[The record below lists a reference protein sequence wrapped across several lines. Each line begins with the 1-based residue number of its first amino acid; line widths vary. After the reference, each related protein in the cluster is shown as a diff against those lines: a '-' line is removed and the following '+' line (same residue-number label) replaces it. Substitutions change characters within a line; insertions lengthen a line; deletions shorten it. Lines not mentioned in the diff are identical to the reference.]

1 MLEPVKGLLLPCLA
15 SLAMAIFLP
24 TCATPQVAFDGGEIA
39 EGVRLRGVADLPEQA
54 RSDFARLGEPI
65 WKIVDEPG
73 ATLESVVIDVCGS
86 QPPPTHEFL
95 ISRAMDFNAVQ
106 ERGYTFSPGQAVAV
120 PFCLKVDERVSV
132 VVQEGDTAS
141 SILKREYGVFGK
153 RTTESFYE
161 LNRGA
166 AYPTF
171 ESFAESLQVG
181 DQLLVPFGA
190 EERVFVPIVPGGTSV
205 SEVLASV
212 EDASVREQLSMS
224 IAPVGRDQQRESF
237 RLRYVDPV
245 VFADVDTSVACNGD
259 PGQVARIAD
268 EAALRDRFEAER
280 QARAAFFAAS
290 AGQDL
295 VPSTVGLID
304 SGLAA
309 IGDGFFDPKFFL
321 PNFDELHGTTGEDD
335 DDRGDRL
342 IDDVYGRNYYSLTVH
357 GRIEPFLP
365 NAPGASHGT
374 KMGALALGGLE
385 LAPTWTGTFDPPL
398 VRLKVVSFADG
409 SPFNP
414 EGTADSAL
422 LPNAIT
428 YLEGMDT
435 NIVNMSLST
444 ERRIA
449 GLELQVRSSKDMLF
463 VVAAGNERTG
473 EGNDLRSF
481 ELYPARLGGNRG
493 EENLVTV
500 AAHDL
505 SGARASFSNFSSTHV
520 DLLAPGCAV
529 KTRTHLGES
538 VLENGTSPATA
549 IVSFAAGLIHALG
562 VKQPSDIKLRLLAGT
577 DFDPALKDDA
587 YSSGRLNIVKAIS
600 VFHDVVELTDGSS
613 LLPSTGNPL
622 LFGAVNDPNELLG
635 ACAQQPTPDNR
646 ILKLIPNVGAAPA
659 QELEYWTEIAGE
671 LIRQTCRQSTDA
683 FDLVI
688 EIGGQERK
696 VPIADIKEVIFGTHV
711 SRR

>member
-1 MLEPVKGLLLPCLA
+1 MTA
-15 SLAMAIFLP
+15 S
-24 TCATPQVAFDGGEIA
+24 PQVVFESGEIA
-39 EGVRLRGVADLPEQA
+39 EGFTLRGVAELPEPA
-54 RSDFARLGEPI
+54 RIDFARLGEPI
-65 WKIVDEPG
+65 WKIVDERG
-73 ATLESVVIDVCGS
+73 ETLESIVIDVCGS
-86 QPPPTHEFL
+86 QPPTTNDYL
-95 ISRAMDFNAVQ
+95 ISRAMNYNAVQ
-106 ERGYTFSPGQAVAV
+106 DAGYTFLPGQAVAV
-120 PFCLKVDERVSV
+120 PFCLKVDEQVSV
-132 VVQEGDTAS
+132 TVLAGDTPS
-141 SILKREYGVFGK
+141 GILKREYGVFGK

-161 LNRGA
+161 LNRSDD
-166 AYPTF
+166 YPTF
-171 ESFAESLQVG
+171 DSFAESLQVG
-181 DQLLVPFGA
+181 DQLLIPFGS
-190 EERVFVPIVPGGTSV
+190 EERVFVPIAPGGTGLSQ
-205 SEVLASV
+205 VLASV
-212 EDASVREQLSMS
+212 SDTSVREQISMS
-224 IAPVGRDQQRESF
+224 IAPVERDQQRESF

-268 EAALRDRFEAER
+268 EAALRNRFEAER

-304 SGLAA
+304 SGLAV
-309 IGDGFFDPKFFL
+309 IGDDFFDPKFFL
-321 PNFDELHGTTGEDD
+321 PNLDELHGTTGEDD
-335 DDRGDRL
+335 DNDRDNL
-342 IDDVYGRNYYSLTVH
+342 VDDVYGRNYYSPTEH
-357 GRIEPFLP
+357 GRVEPFLP
-365 NAPGASHGT
+365 NAPGAAHGT
-374 KMGALALGGLE
+374 KMGALALGGMD

-409 SPFNP
+409 APFNP

-428 YLEGMDT
+428 YLEGLDT
-435 NIVNMSLST
+435 KIVNLSLST
-444 ERRIA
+444 KRRIA

-493 EENLVTV
+493 EENLLTV

-549 IVSFAAGLIHALG
+549 IVSFAAGLVHALG
-562 VKQPSDIKLRLLAGT
+562 VNQPSDIKLRLLAGT
-577 DFDPALKDDA
+577 DFDAALKDDA

-600 VFHDVVELTDGSS
+600 VFHDVVELTGGSS
-613 LLPSTGNPL
+613 LLPLTGNPL
-622 LFGAVNDPNELLG
+622 LFGTVNDPNELLG
-635 ACAQQPTPDNR
+635 ACVQQASPESR
-646 ILKLIPNVGAAPA
+646 ILKIIPNVGLAPA
-659 QELEYWTEIAGE
+659 QKLEYWTEIAEE
-671 LIRQTCRQSTDA
+671 LIRHTCQQSTDA
-683 FDLVI
+683 FDLIV
-688 EIGGQERK
+688 EIDGQERR
-696 VPIADIKEVIFGTHV
+696 VPIADIKEVIFGTHI